1 MSENNVITGI
11 KCEAKNC
18 KHHTANDY
26 CTAGHIQVECKDATT
41 KSETFCKTFEKNENC
56 CN

>member
-1 MSENNVITGI
+1 MTENNVISGI